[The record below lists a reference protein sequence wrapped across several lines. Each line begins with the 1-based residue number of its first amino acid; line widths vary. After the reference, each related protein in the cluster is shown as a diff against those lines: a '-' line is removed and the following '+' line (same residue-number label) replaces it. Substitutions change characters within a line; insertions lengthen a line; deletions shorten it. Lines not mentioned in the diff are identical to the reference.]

1 MPYHTDIDFECFHLN
16 TTRCLKKDAT
26 HIMLISVA
34 VYLLNNIARVYDKVT
49 PDIQCTG
56 KTYADFLFRLV
67 CLQNNAL
74 ESKN

>member
-1 MPYHTDIDFECFHLN
+1 MPYHTGVDFECFYLN
-16 TTRCLKKDAT
+16 RTRCLNKDAT

-34 VYLLNNIARVYDKVT
+34 VYLLNNNAPVYDKVN
-49 PDIQCTG
+49 PG
-56 KTYADFLFRLV
+56 KTYADIFFRLD